1 MLWNLIVDHIPIWV
15 YVVVGGLGI
24 GAAFYFFS
32 PILIPIWNLM
42 PTWIKLVLGGATAT
56 FLAYMGG
63 RYKGRADAD
72 EETRRQNDEA
82 LKKRQKVDANVAQ
95 MDEKTVDKRLDRWMR
110 D

>member
-1 MLWNLIVDHIPIWV
+1 MLWNLIVDHVPVWV
-15 YVVVGGLGI
+15 YVVVGGLAI

-32 PILIPIWNLM
+32 PILIPLWRLM
-42 PTWIKLVLGGATAT
+42 PTWLKVLLGGATAT

-63 RYKGRADAD
+63 RNRGRSDAD
-72 EETRRQNDEA
+72 EETRRQNEDA
-82 LKKRQKVDANVAQ
+82 LRKRVEVDNEIKT